1 MTATHEQTSTPSIP
15 ADLHEEAREL
25 IRRLASTAGD
35 VDAAFAHVQ
44 DYCRP
49 RRDDDAL
56 PGLAAA
62 LLVTFT
68 ECITYPVAAGEYAG
82 VSLPGDDEGFGDE

>member
-35 VDAAFAHVQ
+35 TEAAFAHIR

-68 ECITYPVAAGEYAG
+68 ECITYPVDSGNYAA
-82 VSLPGDDEGFGDE
+82 VSLPND